1 MDFLLTRDLFFFLK
15 RGSLIRIL
23 QYFGF
28 YSISEQVESIKHQVS
43 FTCYRY
49 YKIAESTSAEKM
61 EIVIVRSVIS
71 PLSVL
76 YQIIRTDVF
85 ALKFEMAIYF
95 FS

>member
-1 MDFLLTRDLFFFLK
+1 
-15 RGSLIRIL
+15 
-23 QYFGF
+23 
-28 YSISEQVESIKHQVS
+28 
-43 FTCYRY
+43 
-49 YKIAESTSAEKM
+49 M